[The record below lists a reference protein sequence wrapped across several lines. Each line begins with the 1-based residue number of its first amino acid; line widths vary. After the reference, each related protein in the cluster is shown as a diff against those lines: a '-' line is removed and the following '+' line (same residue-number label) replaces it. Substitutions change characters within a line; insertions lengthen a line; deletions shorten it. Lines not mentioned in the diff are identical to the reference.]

1 MSLYGPYEDFSIWIH
16 LFGSQKEKA
25 HVMLEVERNI
35 TLLIR
40 KDEFQCGTRLG
51 EAHNSRQL

>member
-25 HVMLEVERNI
+25 CVMLEVERNI

-40 KDEFQCGTRLG
+40 KDEFQCGT
-51 EAHNSRQL
+51 